1 MTSPFVL
8 PSVAD
13 LHDAALA
20 NRLQHVIDHKTK
32 PFGSLGLLERLARS
46 REMPH
51 SLVVRTQMIL
61 YAAEGRPNKTIAGTL
76 GVCEETVSFWRKRW
90 LSSQDELAKGA
101 GHPQRLREV
110 VGRLLA
116 DRPRPGS
123 PGTFSAEQVC
133 QIIALACETPPEPL
147 SHWTYPDL
155 AREAIHRG
163 IAATLSKSTIGRF
176 LKSGGPQAAPG
187 QVLA

>member
-1 MTSPFVL
+1 MARPTTPINLTSEQ
-8 PSVAD
+8 SD
-13 LHDAALA
+13 L
-20 NRLQHVIDHKTK
+20 LQRIAH
-32 PFGSLGLLERLARS
+32 S
-46 REMPH
+46 RETPH
-51 SLVVRTQMIL
+51 SLVRRTQMIVQ
-61 YAAEGRPNKTIAGTL
+61 AAEGFPNKTIARNL

-90 LSSQDELAKGA
+90 LAGQIELAKGA
-101 GHPQRLREV
+101 ESPKRLREE
-110 VGRLLA
+110 VGRRLA

-133 QIIALACETPPEPL
+133 QLIALACETPPEPL

-163 IAATLSKSTIGRF
+163 ITATLSKSTIGRF

-187 QVLA
+187 PLRAEP

>member
-1 MTSPFVL
+1 MARPTL
-8 PSVAD
+8 PINLTPEQSD
-13 LHDAALA
+13 L
-20 NRLQHVIDHKTK
+20 LQ
-32 PFGSLGLLERLARS
+32 RLARS
-46 REMPH
+46 RETPH

-61 YAAEGRPNKTIAGTL
+61 HAAEGRPNKTIAGTL

-90 LSSQDELAKGA
+90 LTGQGELAQAA
-101 GHPQRLREV
+101 GQPKHVQEA

-123 PGTFSAEQVC
+123 PGIFSAEQVC
-133 QIIALACETPPEPL
+133 QIIALACETPPEHL

-163 IAATLSKSTIGRF
+163 IAATISKSTIGRF

-187 QVLA
+187 EVLA

>member
-1 MTSPFVL
+1 MLSPTLQTLEETMARPTL
-8 PSVAD
+8 PINLTPEQRD
-13 LHDAALA
+13 L
-20 NRLQHVIDHKTK
+20 LQ
-32 PFGSLGLLERLARS
+32 RLARS
-46 REMPH
+46 RETPH

-61 YAAEGRPNKTIAGTL
+61 HAAEGRLNKAIAGTL

-90 LSSQDELAKGA
+90 LSGQGELAKGA

-116 DRPRPGS
+116 DRPRPGN

-133 QIIALACETPPEPL
+133 QIIALACETPPEHL
-147 SHWTYPDL
+147 SHWTYPEL
-155 AREAIHRG
+155 AREVVNRRIV
-163 IAATLSKSTIGRF
+163 ATISKSTLGRF

>member
-1 MTSPFVL
+1 MARPTL
-8 PSVAD
+8 PINLTPEQRD
-13 LHDAALA
+13 L
-20 NRLQHVIDHKTK
+20 LQ
-32 PFGSLGLLERLARS
+32 RLARS
-46 REMPH
+46 RETPH

-61 YAAEGRPNKTIAGTL
+61 HAAEGRQNKTIAGTL
-76 GVCEETVSFWRKRW
+76 GVCEETISFWRKRW
-90 LSSQDELAKGA
+90 LSGQGELAKGA
-101 GHPQRLREV
+101 GHPKRLREV
-110 VGRLLA
+110 VGWLLA

-133 QIIALACETPPEPL
+133 QIIALACETPPEHL

-155 AREAIHRG
+155 AREAIQRG
-163 IAATLSKSTIGRF
+163 IAATISKSTIGRF